1 VLGQRAC
8 LRPAVVPNKGGRG
21 IERLRSFWLPT
32 KRRPAYKVP
41 RATSIW
47 RRLQGIARRASR
59 SHSVLL
65 VQPCPATSLISSHR
79 ERPPTDIILLSDGV
93 LQHCAN
99 INRWSLTE
107 PKLCAE
113 SGLLHR
119 HLWQWC
125 GQQIASRLEN
135 DCCGIWVPGPA
146 CHPCL
151 PCASRTGDE
160 LAYLFRIRCAPC
172 AMFETTKLPRLKL
185 ALQLPSYCQRGCLHS
200 HIA

>member
-1 VLGQRAC
+1 VDGLPSGSVVLGQRAC

-32 KRRPAYKVP
+32 QRRPAYKVP

-59 SHSVLL
+59 SHSILL
-65 VQPCPATSLISSHR
+65 VQPCPATSLISS
-79 ERPPTDIILLSDGV
+79 PLNALPTYMVLPSDGV

-125 GQQIASRLEN
+125 GQQIAFAFRKRLLRN
-135 DCCGIWVPGPA
+135 LGAG
-146 CHPCL
+146 PCL
-151 PCASRTGDE
+151 SP
-160 LAYLFRIRCAPC
+160 
-172 AMFETTKLPRLKL
+172 LPTLR
-185 ALQLPSYCQRGCLHS
+185 QQDRG
-200 HIA
+200 